1 MRDVIADATCSGTEK
16 VSGDPLSRVT
26 IMVHTA
32 NRPDQLYR
40 LLRFYAAVPG
50 VEACT
55 ILIADGSN
63 SDNIAR
69 FDALMRSAPF
79 DLNYVLSRF
88 SPDISFPERLRRACS
103 SVTTDYV
110 MLAAD
115 DDFYFLDW
123 VRSAVEDLARRSD
136 TTAIVGNYLIFGLNS
151 FTAFSDTVSI
161 ADGAPERF
169 AIPWLD
175 GDTAE
180 ARIGELGA
188 NSHGIQTI
196 AWYALHRTETL
207 TRIFDHGADYDLP
220 VLLFERFFTVAQA
233 ASGKTHFSPDIFLA
247 RQTDANPADRS
258 WRAEP
263 MGLTAQQHGVARL
276 EACAQAFLSE
286 VLGYDSAQSAAMV
299 ATAYANE
306 IRMMR
311 QADGRRLLRRIVN
324 RLGVRR
330 WLDAF
335 RQAKP
340 PQNRDP
346 RLPQRCDPQEL
357 HMRGEQV
364 RLACRPKLSEP
375 SVASTSL
382 R

>member
-1 MRDVIADATCSGTEK
+1 MRDVIADMRAQTEPI
-16 VSGDPLSRVT
+16 SDDPLSRVT

-55 ILIADGSN
+55 ILIADS
-63 SDNIAR
+63 SDADNIAR

-79 DLNYVLSRF
+79 HLNYVMARF
-88 SPDISFPERLRRACS
+88 SAGISFPDRLRRACS
-103 SVTTDYV
+103 TVTTDYV

-123 VRSAVEDLARRSD
+123 VRSAVGDLDLRRD
-136 TTAIVGNYLIFGLNS
+136 TTAIIGNYLIFGLNR

-169 AIPWLD
+169 AIPWLE

-188 NSHGIQTI
+188 NPHGIQTI
-196 AWYALHRTETL
+196 AWYALHRTQTL
-207 TRIFDHGADYDLP
+207 MHILDHGADYDLP
-220 VLLFERFFTVAQA
+220 LLLFERFFTMAQA

-247 RQTDANPADRS
+247 RQADANPADRS

-263 MGLTAQQHGVARL
+263 MGLTAQQHGVAKL
-276 EACAQAFLSE
+276 EACACAFLSE
-286 VLGYDSAQSAAMV
+286 VLGYDLARSAAMV

-311 QADGRRLLRRIVN
+311 QADGRRQLRRIVN

-335 RQAKP
+335 RQATP

-357 HMRGEQV
+357 HRRGEQV
-364 RLACRPKLSEP
+364 RLACRPELSER
-375 SVASTSL
+375 SVASTSP